1 MKRLLA
7 GLGSLIALVVLLV
20 GIPAVLILVAGNPVP
35 SGDALQAW
43 ATRQDFAGT
52 FLLGSVLPII
62 AWIAWG
68 TFAVSVLTV
77 IPSTL
82 RGIHPPRLPGLGFQ
96 QRTAAALLGTILI
109 MFTGFTGATAAT
121 AAPMDTSTSYSAS
134 QDAAA
139 STTIADTSAVDDSAS
154 SSTEELPQYEVK
166 SGDTLWTI
174 AQAEL
179 GDGKRYTEIAQLNYD
194 VTQED
199 GGKLTPDN
207 HWVASGWILELPA
220 DAGAHV
226 DAAAPAPA
234 APVVAAASTTANNT
248 TTAAETPAPA
258 AETPAPA
265 AEAPAPAT
273 TEDEQRTIQP
283 GDTLWDIAE
292 QEYGSGDR
300 YPEIFDASSSVVQA
314 DGQQISDPNMILP
327 GWEVTVP
334 DVSVAAPAAPAPA
347 APAPAAP
354 TAPTGSESA
363 GSGADAAAD
372 AGTSADTGAEATG
385 IDAGTGAGATGTA
398 AEEGTNSSDETQQ
411 AEQPTS
417 TEDEDD
423 ALAGIFASPT
433 MTIGGIGSLLAAGI
447 LSLLGIR
454 RFQQRRNR
462 KPGQRI
468 SMPDLQTA
476 TTELELRAVE
486 DPQGVDD
493 IDRSLRFLASWAR
506 DTDAQLPKLFALR
519 LSGETVEL
527 YLDESAD
534 LPAPFVLASDDRMAW
549 SVKPDEI
556 PEFNPRPTAPYPGLV
571 TLGQDPANGHILVD
585 LEQIGSLNIQGPDD
599 ETTEGA
605 LTALAIELACSKWAD
620 DLQVTVVGFAPELAA
635 AFNTGRVQYVD
646 DVRSLMS
653 SLRGRARAYTKAF
666 GDLHVDGPQQART
679 TAETDTWTPEIVL
692 LRHLPDEKT
701 QAELVELIEHTPR
714 VGIAAITHGQL
725 TGNWSLNIAA
735 DRSATLNP
743 AGISITAQVVAGEEY
758 QHILDSLDVASREAV
773 TPTIEVEIPAAAD
786 EPLEVDPDDVEV
798 TVERVPATTTTAA
811 TGWDFDL
818 TEDDVNAPESA
829 TEIPTPAMDVDEP
842 ASAAAV
848 VDELAVGELVSEAE
862 TPATEIS
869 TEGAS
874 EPAPVLEE
882 PLELPAPVAP
892 VIRVLGQIHIDGAV
906 GPEPRTAKTTYVA
919 PATELLVFLAM
930 NPGATGDQVSEALWP
945 GKATTATSNR
955 NQLMS
960 RARRWLGKSAT
971 DEDYLPYVTTSS
983 YELHDDV
990 TSDWGIWKTLIG
1002 DNLENTP
1009 TRNLVAAMK
1018 LVDGQPF
1025 DGAPRRRYAWAD
1037 SYRQEMIASIVDAA
1051 HELAER
1057 SLSIRDVAT
1066 ARLAAIVGE
1075 KADPASEIPV
1085 RDRLRAEDLANDVDG
1100 IERTIARLDLHLAEL
1115 DEDEPEEETQRL
1127 IDELRNH
1134 RIAS

>member
-7 GLGSLIALVVLLV
+7 GLGSLIVLVVLLV
-20 GIPAVLILVAGNPVP
+20 GIPAVLIIVAGNPIP
-35 SGDALQAW
+35 SGEAFQAW
-43 ATRQDFAGT
+43 IERQDFAGT
-52 FLLGSVLPII
+52 FLLGSVLPIV
-62 AWIAWG
+62 AWVAWA
-68 TFAVSVLTV
+68 TFAISVVSV

-82 RGIHPPRLPGLGFQ
+82 RGMHPPRIPGFGFQ
-96 QRTAAALLGTILI
+96 QRTAAALLGAIII
-109 MFTGFTGATAAT
+109 MFTGFTGATTAM
-121 AAPMDTSTSYSAS
+121 AAPMDTSSYSAS

-139 STTIADTSAVDDSAS
+139 STSVTDTTTVDDSAS
-154 SSTEELPQYEVK
+154 SSTDTLAQYEVK

-174 AQAEL
+174 AQQQL
-179 GDGKRYTEIAQLNYD
+179 GDGNRYTEITQLNYG

-207 HWVASGWILELPA
+207 HWVAPGWILELPA
-220 DAGAHV
+220 DAGTH
-226 DAAAPAPA
+226 DTAAPAPST
-234 APVVAAASTTANNT
+234 PVVAAASTTAGAT
-248 TTAAETPAPA
+248 TTAAAETSTPAAETPAPA

-265 AEAPAPAT
+265 APT
-273 TEDEQRTIQP
+273 TVDEQRTIQP

-300 YPEIFDASSSVVQA
+300 YTEIFDASNDSVQA
-314 DGQQISDPNMILP
+314 DGQQLTDPNLILP

-334 DVSVAAPAAPAPA
+334 DVTVAAPAAPAPVT
-347 APAPAAP
+347 PAPAAP
-354 TAPTGSESA
+354 AAPTGGESV

-372 AGTSADTGAEATG
+372 AGASVDAGSEAG
-385 IDAGTGAGATGTA
+385 GTGADVGAGA
-398 AEEGTNSSDETQQ
+398 AQSSTEEGASSSKETQQ
-411 AEQPTS
+411 SELQSPSAE
-417 TEDEDD
+417 DDDD
-423 ALAGIFASPT
+423 ALADIFASPT

-506 DTDAQLPKLFALR
+506 DTGAQLPKLFALR
-519 LSGETVEL
+519 LSEETVEL
-527 YLDESAD
+527 YLDEPAD
-534 LPAPFVLASDDRMAW
+534 LPTPFVLASDDRMAW

-556 PEFNPRPTAPYPGLV
+556 PEFTPRPTAPYPGLV

-635 AFNTGRVQYVD
+635 AFNTGRIQYVD

-666 GDLHVDGPQQART
+666 GDLQVDSPQQART

-743 AGISITAQVVAGEEY
+743 AGISITAQVVAGAEY
-758 QHILDSLDVASREAV
+758 QHILDSLAVASREAV
-773 TPTIEVEIPAAAD
+773 TPTPEAEIPAAAEQLAD
-786 EPLEVDPDDVEV
+786 VDQDDVEI
-798 TVERVPATTTTAA
+798 TIERVPATTPTAA

-818 TEDDVNAPESA
+818 DEDDVDE
-829 TEIPTPAMDVDEP
+829 THEIP
-842 ASAAAV
+842 AAV
-848 VDELAVGELVSEAE
+848 VDES
-862 TPATEIS
+862 
-869 TEGAS
+869 
-874 EPAPVLEE
+874 APVVDDVEIPAEPTPEIEPEIEIPAAVIPAAAEQPAHAAEE
-882 PLELPAPVAP
+882 PLELPEPVAP
-892 VIRVLGQIHIDGAV
+892 VIRVLGQIHVDGAA

-919 PATELLVFLAM
+919 PATELLVFLAL

-983 YELHDDV
+983 YELHGDV
-990 TSDWGIWKTLIG
+990 TSDWAIWKTLIG

-1037 SYRQEMIASIVDAA
+1037 SFRQEMIASIVDAA

-1115 DEDEPEEETQRL
+1115 DEEEPEEETQRL
-1127 IDELRNH
+1127 IDELRSH